1 MTNYD
6 FDNQQV
12 GEQLDVPALRKP
24 RNLAW
29 SRVFT
34 APIQYLWEK
43 FMDWKDGYE
52 YPAFNGLA
60 VYQRGDRITYTDNV
74 TYERIYQDPNFPVS
88 GQPPDG
94 FPQYW
99 QVVNDNFIGA
109 VERRKYNGQI
119 IMLEYALN
127 RWFRNPLPANQIYIV
142 NNVTNSNFWVGN
154 TGAYSSTV
162 PNLSQYSTSY
172 VANANTVN
180 QYDFTVMVP
189 SALYTSLGPDA
200 NTREKRVRKF
210 VDKYK
215 ISGISYDIQ
224 TY

>member
-12 GEQLDVPALRKP
+12 GEQLDVPELRKP
-24 RNLAW
+24 KNLAW
-29 SRVFT
+29 TRVFT

-43 FMDWKDGYE
+43 FMDWKDGNE

-60 VYQRGDRITYTDNV
+60 VYQRGNRITYVDGV
-74 TYERIYQDPNFPVS
+74 TYEFIFENTAFTS
-88 GQPPDG
+88 GLPPDG

-99 QVVNDNFIGA
+99 QVVNDDFIGA

-127 RWFRNPLPANQIYIV
+127 RKFRNPLPANQIYIV

-162 PNLSQYSTSY
+162 PKLSQYSTSY

-189 SALYTSLGPDA
+189 VALYTSLGPDA

-215 ISGISYDIQ
+215 ISGINYDIQ